1 MKQPSKAGFT
11 MTREVRA
18 SEAKTQFGRLL
29 DAVERG
35 ETIVLTRRGR
45 RVARLVPEAEGTR
58 PKTETARQK
67 KEIAEA
73 IADIKALGKEIREKH
88 GPMTIEEI
96 LSLRHEGHK
105 Y

>member
-45 RVARLVPEAEGTR
+45 RVARLVPEGGD
-58 PKTETARQK
+58 PQGNHRQ
-67 KEIAEA
+67 A
-73 IADIKALGKEIREKH
+73 IENIEALGRQIAARNGPISIDEIVSS
-88 GPMTIEEI
+88 I
-96 LSLRHEGHK
+96 HEGHK

>member
-1 MKQPSKAGFT
+1 

-45 RVARLVPEAEGTR
+45 RVARLVPEAQRDQRAIERAVENIKGV
-58 PKTETARQK
+58 RQRT
-67 KEIAEA
+67 
-73 IADIKALGKEIREKH
+73 GKESL
-88 GPMTIEEI
+88 EEI
-96 LSLRHEGHK
+96 LSWRHEGHK